1 MRWYGQRGVAGDR
14 RFRFR
19 ILGPFEVL
27 RDGAPVDLGGQKPAQ
42 LLAALVL
49 NANEVVSIDRLVDEL
64 WGDEPPRTARKTLQV
79 HASRLRRELGD
90 TVPQTR
96 SNGYVV
102 AVEPGELDADDFE
115 ELVRRG
121 SESLRAGD
129 AEEAARMLR
138 EALALWRGAVLTGMD
153 TGDFVGE

>member
-1 MRWYGQRGVAGDR
+1 MAGDR

-27 RDGAPVDLGGQKPAQ
+27 RDGASVDLGGQKPAQ

-79 HASRLRRELGD
+79 HASRLRREIGD
-90 TVPQTR
+90 TVPQKR
-96 SNGYVV
+96 SNG
-102 AVEPGELDADDFE
+102 
-115 ELVRRG
+115 
-121 SESLRAGD
+121 
-129 AEEAARMLR
+129 
-138 EALALWRGAVLTGMD
+138 
-153 TGDFVGE
+153 